1 MTFSKFW
8 KNVNEQLKDNK
19 LEKFATACDT
29 AGTKMESFGK
39 KMSVVSAGIAGIG
52 AASIAAFKELDEGYD
67 TIVTKTGATG
77 EALEGLTKSAD
88 NVFGTMPEDM
98 STVGEAIG
106 EVNTRFML
114 WTERRWSEQSET
126 FISPENP
133 SMYSLN
139 SYKSIQTKK
148 RTASGNGCRP
158 CVIMDL

>member
-1 MTFSKFW
+1 MNMEAEL
-8 KNVNEQLKDNK
+8 KNVNDQLKDNK

-106 EVNTRFML
+106 EVDRKSTR
-114 WTERRWSEQSET
+114 
-126 FISPENP
+126 
-133 SMYSLN
+133 LN
-139 SYKSIQTKK
+139 SSHANES
-148 RTASGNGCRP
+148 RMPSSA
-158 CVIMDL
+158 